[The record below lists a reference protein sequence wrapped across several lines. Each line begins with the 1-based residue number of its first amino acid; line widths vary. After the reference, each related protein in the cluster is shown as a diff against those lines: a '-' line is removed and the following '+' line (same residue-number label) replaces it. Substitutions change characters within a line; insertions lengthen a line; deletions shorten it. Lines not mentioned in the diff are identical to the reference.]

1 MGADGIQFIKFL
13 VAVVQ
18 SGNEMINKA
27 KITLLTLGVV
37 LAGCSSVTAPKKD
50 AIESIQQKCAVIL
63 SSDVSDDHRWQV
75 YNELMQEYA
84 VHAIKTQAQ
93 LDRFEAFVM
102 RVQSDDS
109 GQLITELIEVT
120 DWGCSNGNY
129 LEEMDMFIQEVQSKK
144 PSVKSLGFCFCST
157 LFVGSSALARRDV
170 YSSGYSPIP
179 SVLPSA
185 FQCSLAS

>member
-1 MGADGIQFIKFL
+1 
-13 VAVVQ
+13 
-18 SGNEMINKA
+18 MINKA
-27 KITLLTLGVV
+27 KVTLLTLGVV

-93 LDRFEAFVM
+93 LDRFEAFVQ

-109 GQLITELIEVT
+109 GQLITELIEV
-120 DWGCSNGNY
+120 WGCSNGNY
-129 LEEMDMFIQEVQSKK
+129 LEEMNMFIQEVQK
-144 PSVKSLGFCFCST
+144 
-157 LFVGSSALARRDV
+157 
-170 YSSGYSPIP
+170 
-179 SVLPSA
+179 
-185 FQCSLAS
+185 

>member
-1 MGADGIQFIKFL
+1 
-13 VAVVQ
+13 
-18 SGNEMINKA
+18 MINKA
-27 KITLLTLGVV
+27 KVTLLTLGVV
-37 LAGCSSVTAPKKD
+37 LIGCSSVTAPKKDSIESIQQKCAVILSSDVAGCSSVTAPKKD

-84 VHAIKTQAQ
+84 LHAIKTQAQ
-93 LDRFEAFVM
+93 LDRFEAFVQ

-129 LEEMDMFIQEVQSKK
+129 LEEMDMFIQEVQK
-144 PSVKSLGFCFCST
+144 
-157 LFVGSSALARRDV
+157 
-170 YSSGYSPIP
+170 
-179 SVLPSA
+179 
-185 FQCSLAS
+185 

>member
-144 PSVKSLGFCFCST
+144 PSVKSLGF
-157 LFVGSSALARRDV
+157 LFL
-170 YSSGYSPIP
+170 
-179 SVLPSA
+179 
-185 FQCSLAS
+185 

>member
-1 MGADGIQFIKFL
+1 MCLHFKWLVGYLLWSTFRLGADGIQFIKFL

-129 LEEMDMFIQEVQSKK
+129 LEEMDMFIQEVQK
-144 PSVKSLGFCFCST
+144 
-157 LFVGSSALARRDV
+157 
-170 YSSGYSPIP
+170 
-179 SVLPSA
+179 
-185 FQCSLAS
+185 